1 MSILRFFIHDVTVQR
16 AATMAGRGADV
27 VADWSNV
34 EQSTIK
40 GWMAQQ
46 STGDSRPGR
55 TGDTSSWLL
64 QAPATADVRPGDR
77 IVWRGLTFTV
87 DGRPMPAWT
96 PRGEHHV
103 EVSLRLVEG

>member
-16 AATMAGRGADV
+16 ATSMAGRGADV

-34 EQSTIK
+34 DEVSFR
-40 GWMAQQ
+40 GWMTQQ

-55 TGDTSSWLL
+55 TGDVSGWLL
-64 QAPATADVRPGDR
+64 QAPAGVDVRPGDR
-77 IVWRGLTFTV
+77 VMWRGRTFSV
-87 DGRPMPAWT
+87 EGNPMPAWT
-96 PRGEHHV
+96 PRGEHHI